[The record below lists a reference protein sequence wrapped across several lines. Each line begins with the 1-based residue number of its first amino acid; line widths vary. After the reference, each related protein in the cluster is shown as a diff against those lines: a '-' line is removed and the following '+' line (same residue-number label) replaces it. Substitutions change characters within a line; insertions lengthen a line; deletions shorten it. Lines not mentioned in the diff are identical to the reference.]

1 MQFLTVLKLPAI
13 DQGREVCGHIVR
25 TCVEIAHQITSSMI
39 VTEVKLYFF
48 FLVVL

>member
-13 DQGREVCGHIVR
+13 DLGREVCGQIVR
-25 TCVEIAHQITSSMI
+25 TCVEIVHEVTSALI
-39 VTEVKLYFF
+39 VTELKLYFF